1 MNVNTP
7 PLATK
12 TYLSSKYEKN
22 DFDGIL
28 YGAIAIRGGS
38 ILVAVYFLTELL
50 ITANPINIVYL
61 AVCEA
66 SLYGIEYLVT
76 PEWKY
81 VLVMS
86 QISGVDYQ

>member
-12 TYLSSKYEKN
+12 TYMSSKYERS

-28 YGAIAIRGGS
+28 YGLIAIRGGA
-38 ILVAVYFLTELL
+38 ILLALYFCVELL
-50 ITANPINIVYL
+50 ITTNPLNVLYI
-61 AVCEA
+61 AVEITI
-66 SLYGIEYLVT
+66 LYGIEYLAT

-81 VLVMS
+81 VLIMS
-86 QISGVDYQ
+86 QINGVDYQ